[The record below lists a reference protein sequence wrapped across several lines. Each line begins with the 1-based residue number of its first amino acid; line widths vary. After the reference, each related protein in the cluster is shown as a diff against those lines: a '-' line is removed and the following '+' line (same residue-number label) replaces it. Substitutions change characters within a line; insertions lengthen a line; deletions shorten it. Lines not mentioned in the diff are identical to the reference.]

1 MTHKDPTLL
10 KGEDLLA
17 NGEYKAFQLTIA
29 SAEWAKRQNE
39 SGVKEGLL
47 IHFERAQKPLFC
59 PEQQVNYRLLRAE
72 LGTLEPDELVGQVVT
87 LIPVKGDWF
96 GDRNTL
102 AIRVMVTGDKPRPRI
117 GKSAFGTSVVGTK
130 VAK

>member
-1 MTHKDPTLL
+1 MQTKDPTLL

-17 NGEYKAFQLTIA
+17 DGEYKAFTLTIE

-39 SGVKEGLL
+39 SGIKEGLL
-47 IHFERAQKPLFC
+47 IHFERAKKPLFA
-59 PEQQVNYRLLRAE
+59 PDQQLNYRLIRAE
-72 LGTLEPDELVGQVVT
+72 LGSVIPEELAGQKLT

-102 AIRVMVTGDKPRPRI
+102 AIRVMITGDKPRPRI
-117 GKSAFGTSVVGTK
+117 GKTAFGTSVVGTK